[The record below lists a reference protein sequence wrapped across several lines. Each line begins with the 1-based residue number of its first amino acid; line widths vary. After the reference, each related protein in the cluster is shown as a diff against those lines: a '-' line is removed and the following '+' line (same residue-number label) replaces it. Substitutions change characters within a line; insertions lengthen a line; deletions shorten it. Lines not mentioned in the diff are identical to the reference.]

1 MKARHLRTRRACFE
15 VLEGRLTLSAASAA
29 VVPAATYEASAAQ
42 VAASVADVKP
52 IKHTSSNWSGYA
64 VTAAAGSVSYVSGTW
79 TVPTVSTATD
89 GRLSIW
95 VGIDG
100 YGSKGVEQIGTG
112 AYVSGG
118 QVTYRAWYEMFPA
131 DCVYIPSTS
140 MTVNPGDVMT
150 GSVAYVS
157 ASNTFVLSLVDVTQ
171 STNFSISL
179 AAPAA
184 PEGPRASAEWIV
196 EAPTTVGA
204 GIQSLANYG
213 TVTFTNAYATIGG
226 TTAQID
232 NWQSHVIKM
241 AQINNAS
248 YSLVSS
254 TSGLT
259 DSTATGLPT
268 GSTGTYSGTVSSF
281 TTTYSAANYWMLA
294 YRTTAHSTATD
305 NTITDDSDDTETDG
319 TMISV
324 TSTQQPH
331 HGWRFGRATNRQ
343 RQNPPA
349 TPQPNHAQLA
359 STSAQAARDQ
369 LFASPGRLI

>member
-1 MKARHLRTRRACFE
+1 M
-15 VLEGRLTLSAASAA
+15 
-29 VVPAATYEASAAQ
+29 
-42 VAASVADVKP
+42 
-52 IKHTSSNWSGYA
+52 
-64 VTAAAGSVSYVSGTW
+64 
-79 TVPTVSTATD
+79 PTVSTATD
-89 GRLSIW
+89 GRLSVW

-118 QVTYRAWYEMFPA
+118 QVTYRAWYEMLPA
-131 DCVYIPSTS
+131 DCVYIPSSS

-171 STNFSISL
+171 STNFSISM

-184 PEGPRASAEWIV
+184 PVGTRASAEWIV
-196 EAPTTVGA
+196 EAPTTVGQ

-248 YSLVSS
+248 YSLVVSS

-259 DSTATGLPT
+259 DSAATGLPT
-268 GSTGTYSGTVSSF
+268 GSTGTYSGTASSF
-281 TTTYSAANYWMLA
+281 TITYSATNIGTLA
-294 YRTTAHSTATD
+294 SRTTVHSTTTDSTATD
-305 NTITDDSDDTETDG
+305 DSETDG

-324 TSTQQPH
+324 VPTQQSDR
-331 HGWRFGRATNRQ
+331 GWRFGRATNSRRQ
-343 RQNPPA
+343 TPSA
-349 TPQPNHAQLA
+349 TPRPNHAQLA
-359 STSAQAARDQ
+359 STIAQAARDH
-369 LFASPGRLI
+369 LFASPGRVI